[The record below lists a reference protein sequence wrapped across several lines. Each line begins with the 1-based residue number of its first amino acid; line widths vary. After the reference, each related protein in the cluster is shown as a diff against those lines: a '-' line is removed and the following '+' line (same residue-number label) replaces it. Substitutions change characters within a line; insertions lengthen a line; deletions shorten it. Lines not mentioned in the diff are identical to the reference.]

1 MIRRPPRST
10 RTDTL
15 FPYTTLFRSAYLIVG
30 IGHTKRAYC
39 ESEES
44 RLGAAP
50 FPGHGLLRWCR
61 HLQQRRLHKP
71 ATNRVERVL
80 AREPAIALRPGQGE
94 GVALVSAPVSHQ
106 QQGPLRV
113 PKGFEL
119 RPVHDRQRKAN
130 CTPQTAKASGRE
142 REGKSV

>member
-80 AREPAIALRPGQGE
+80 AREPAIALRPGHGE
-94 GVALVSAPVSHQ
+94 GVELVRAPVSHQ
-106 QQGPLRV
+106 QQGPPRV
-113 PKGFEL
+113 AKGFKPKRET
-119 RPVHDRQRKAN
+119 HRQREAHGA
-130 CTPQTAKASGRE
+130 PPHPP
-142 REGKSV
+142 